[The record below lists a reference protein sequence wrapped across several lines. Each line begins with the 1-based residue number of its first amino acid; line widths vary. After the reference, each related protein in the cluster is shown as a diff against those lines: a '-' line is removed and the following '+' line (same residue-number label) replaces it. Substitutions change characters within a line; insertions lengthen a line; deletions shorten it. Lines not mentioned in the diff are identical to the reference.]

1 MIGLRPQNRRR
12 GNKQNTN
19 GSRQVSVR
27 RGPRRSDPDSF
38 SNNQGR
44 YEHYMSLAREAASSG
59 DLIEAENFY
68 QHAEHYLRKMQ
79 D

>member
-1 MIGLRPQNRRR
+1 MGAAKGLRHA
-12 GNKQNTN
+12 
-19 GSRQVSVR
+19 SVR
-27 RGPRRSDPDSF
+27 RGARRPDPNSF
-38 SNNQGR
+38 TNNQRR
-44 YEHYMSLAREAASSG
+44 YEHYMSLARNAASSG

>member
-1 MIGLRPQNRRR
+1 MGAPKRLRH
-12 GNKQNTN
+12 
-19 GSRQVSVR
+19 VSVR
-27 RGPRRSDPDSF
+27 RGARRSDPDSF
-38 SNNQGR
+38 TNNQRR
-44 YEHYMSLAREAASSG
+44 YEHYMSRARDAASSG